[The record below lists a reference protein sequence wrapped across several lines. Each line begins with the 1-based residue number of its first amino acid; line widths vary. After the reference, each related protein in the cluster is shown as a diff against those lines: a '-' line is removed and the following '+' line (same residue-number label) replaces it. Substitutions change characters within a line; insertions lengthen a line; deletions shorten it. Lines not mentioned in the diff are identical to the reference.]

1 MLLGERLKI
10 KLTTKPLILLN
21 NSWLN

>member
-10 KLTTKPLILLN
+10 KLTTKLLILLN